1 MLSIKIVYLDCN
13 DNKNKEMVITSEH
26 ESVYS
31 FRQLENHRMND
42 DEFYEFCLLNDQI
55 KFERDCSGNILLM
68 PNSGGILGIM
78 KTESNANIGIWNR
91 KNKLGKTFDSSTAFR
106 LPSSAVRSPDVAWVS
121 NERWNALTLEEQT
134 KFPPLC
140 PEFVIELMSNSDD
153 LKYAVEKVYKW
164 VDNGCQLAWLIFPK
178 GEEVRI
184 FRANGTVDLIVGFD
198 NILSGEN
205 ILPNLEFDLSFL
217 KSTT

>member
-1 MLSIKIVYLDCN
+1 LNCN

-31 FRQLENHRMND
+31 LKQLENHRMND

-55 KFERDCSGNILLM
+55 KFERDAFGNIIIM
-68 PNSGGILGIM
+68 PNTGGITGIKNGDLIIDLGM
-78 KTESNANIGIWNR
+78 WNR
-91 KNKLGKTFDSSTAFR
+91 KNKLGQIFGSSTAFR

-121 NERWNALTLEEQT
+121 NERWNALTLQEQT

-153 LKYAVEKVYKW
+153 LKYAVEKMYKW

-184 FRANGTVDLIVGFD
+184 FRANGTIDLIVGFD

-217 KSTT
+217 KSTI

>member
-1 MLSIKIVYLDCN
+1 
-13 DNKNKEMVITSEH
+13 MVITSEY

-31 FRQLENHRMND
+31 IKQLENHLMTD

-55 KFERDCSGNILLM
+55 KFERDAFGKIIIM
-68 PNSGGILGIM
+68 PNTGGITGI
-78 KTESNANIGIWNR
+78 KNSDLIIDLGIWNR
-91 KNKLGKTFDSSTAFR
+91 KNKLGQIFDSSTAFR
-106 LPSSAVRSPDVAWVS
+106 LPSSAVRSPDAAWVS
-121 NERWNALTLEEQT
+121 NERWNALTLDEQT

-153 LKYAVEKVYKW
+153 LKYAVEKMHKW
-164 VDNGCQLAWLIFPK
+164 IDNGCQLAWLIFPK

-184 FRANGTVDLIVGFD
+184 FRANGTVDLVIGFD
-198 NILSGEN
+198 KILSGEN

-217 KSTT
+217 KSEI